1 MESRL
6 WKEVSGAADEKKVFI
21 NYSGRGDF
29 GFYFI

>member
-1 MESRL
+1 MESRQ
-6 WKEVSGAADEKKVFI
+6 WEAVSGVADEKKVFI